1 MTAEPKRCADCGH
14 EVAEQARFC
23 EECGAPL
30 RPGAAPLRAPDPVA
44 RKIIKQRSAI
54 EGERKQVTVM
64 FTDIVRSMELTRS
77 LDTERWAEVLDRFL
91 AIASGAIHGLEGT
104 VNQFTGD
111 GLMAVFGAPL
121 AHEDHARRA
130 CLAVLELRRHV
141 EAFAQELRTSEGI
154 DFSIRCGLNSG
165 EVIVGSIGDDLHM
178 DFAPIGNTTSL
189 AKRMEALAPE
199 GSAAVSAS
207 TASLVEDELELRELG
222 VFEVKGADRPQRVFE
237 LVGHGPAR
245 TRLEAGAIRGLSRFV
260 GRAAERG
267 RLEAALG
274 RALAGRGQ
282 AVGIVGEPGVGKS
295 RLVYEFTAD
304 CRGRGLTVN
313 RAAAVAHGRGVPLLP
328 VLAMLRDFMGIGE
341 SDEPE
346 AARGRI
352 ERRLKMLDPGFE
364 PDLPLVFEFLG
375 VPDPERPVERMD
387 PEVRQRR
394 LLGFVTSLVH
404 ARSRREPAVLV
415 VEDLQWMDEASAVF
429 LDRLV
434 EAIVGTRTLLVATFR
449 PEYPAGWTDDPADS
463 LIRLHPLGADE
474 ERRLLAELL
483 GPDPSLDGLAD
494 AVQERTAG
502 NPFFIEEMVQT
513 LAETGRL
520 AGERG
525 AYCLVQPLE
534 QLVLPPSVH
543 AVLSARIDRLEA
555 REKALLQVMSVI
567 GKEVPQALLREVG
580 GLDEAALAEAVRL
593 LRSGQF
599 LVEAAT
605 ESAQDLVFKHPL
617 TQEVAYASQ
626 LSAARS
632 RAHARVAEAIERL
645 HPDGLEERA
654 ALLAHHTEAAGDKL
668 AAAQW
673 HARAGVWV
681 STSSPAEGLRHWRR
695 VRDLTDALEPAP
707 EALQLGVLARIM
719 ILSFAWRL
727 GVSPEEMTQI
737 HAEGTERLA
746 RGRTTEHQPA
756 TRALLDLAFGAN
768 LLTKGREREAVTV
781 VRSLVPRASA
791 LDDPGVLVN
800 LAAGGSWCL
809 YLLGELGE
817 ALELTEKA
825 LARAGDDISC
835 GAGLL
840 FGNAYAF
847 CLEQRGLVTAFMG
860 NVARGVRDM
869 ERAIELASAY
879 DDPEVE
885 AYVRDLRIL
894 VGALVGDFDD
904 ADRHAERITGLSE
917 KLGTAAILALQTAVL
932 ARMARGEFATAEEQ
946 LVRALALVQERQ
958 VRLDTVPRF
967 LIWLSQA
974 RLGLGRPDDALSDAE
989 QAAAIAGERGLK
1001 ILEISAQLARAR
1013 ALRHT
1018 DGTGVLQRAGEA
1030 VSRAQRMASAAG
1042 ARALEPQI
1050 HAEFAALSRLRGDED
1065 EAAREQATAE
1075 RVLAEI
1081 TAPDATHATT

>member
-1 MTAEPKRCADCGH
+1 MTAEPKSCADCGH

-77 LDTERWAEVLDRFL
+77 LDTERWAVVLDRFL

-154 DFSIRCGLNSG
+154 DFSVRCGLNSG

-207 TASLVEDELELRELG
+207 TASLVKDELELRELG

-260 GRAAERG
+260 GRTAERS

-274 RALAGRGQ
+274 RALAGQGQ

-304 CRGRGLTVN
+304 CRGRGLAVT
-313 RAAAVAHGRGVPLLP
+313 RANALAHGRAVPLLP

-341 SDEPE
+341 SDEPG

-352 ERRLKMLDPGFE
+352 ERRLKMLDPAFE

-375 VPDPERPVERMD
+375 VPDPEHPVERMD

-394 LLGFVTSLVH
+394 LLGFVTGLVH
-404 ARSRREPAVLV
+404 ARSRREPAILV
-415 VEDLQWMDEASAVF
+415 VEDLHWMDEASAVF

-434 EAIVGTRTLLVATFR
+434 EAVGGTRTLLVATFR
-449 PEYPAGWTDDPADS
+449 PEYPATRFHEPAER

-474 ERRLLAELL
+474 GGRLLAELL
-483 GPDPSLDGLAD
+483 GTDPSLDGLAD
-494 AVQERTAG
+494 AIQERTAG

-534 QLVLPPSVH
+534 ELVLPPSVH
-543 AVLSARIDRLEA
+543 AVLSARIDRLDA
-555 REKALLQVMSVI
+555 REKTLVQMMSVI
-567 GKEVPQALLREVG
+567 GKEVPHALLRQVG
-580 GLDEAALAEAVRL
+580 GLEEAALAGAVQL

-599 LVEAAT
+599 LVEAVT
-605 ESAQDLVFKHPL
+605 DGPQDLAFKHPL

-632 RAHARVAEAIERL
+632 RAHARVAAAIERL

-654 ALLAHHTEAAGDKL
+654 ALLAHHTEAAGNRL

-673 HARAGVWV
+673 HTRAGIWV
-681 STSSPAEGLRHWRR
+681 STSSPAEGMRHWRR
-695 VRDLTDALEPAP
+695 ARELTDALDPSP
-707 EALQLGVLARIM
+707 EVLQLGVLARIM
-719 ILSFAWRL
+719 ILSLAWRL

-737 HAEGTERLA
+737 HAEGAERLA
-746 RGRTTEHQPA
+746 RGTEDQPA

-781 VRSLVPRASA
+781 VRSLVPKASA
-791 LDDPGVLVN
+791 LDDPGLLVN
-800 LAAGGSWCL
+800 VAGGGSFCL

-817 ALELTEKA
+817 ALELTEQA
-825 LARAGDDISC
+825 LTQAGDDLSC

-840 FGNAYAF
+840 FGDAYAF

-869 ERAIELASAY
+869 ERAIELASAHN
-879 DDPEVE
+879 DPEVE

-904 ADRHAERITGLSE
+904 ADCHAERIAELSE
-917 KLGTAAILALQTAVL
+917 KLGTAPTLALQAVVL
-932 ARMARGEFATAEEQ
+932 AWMARGEFAPAEE
-946 LVRALALVQERQ
+946 RALRGLAVVQERQ
-958 VRLDTVPRF
+958 VRLDVVP
-967 LIWLSQA
+967 LLLTWLSQA
-974 RLGLGRPDDALSDAE
+974 RLGLGRPGDALANAE
-989 QAAAIAGERGLK
+989 QAAAIARGRGLK

-1018 DGTGVLQRAGEA
+1018 NGTGVLQRANEA
-1030 VSRAQRMASAAG
+1030 VSRAQRLASAAR

-1065 EAAREQATAE
+1065 EADREQATAD
-1075 RVLAEI
+1075 RILAEI